1 MHGAKRIALVLIVL
15 LAILGVVAFVL
26 ENQQKVALS
35 FLGWS
40 SIEMPVAVF
49 VVLSLIGGLAFGPL
63 LGGLVRSRRSK
74 RRPTTR
80 L

>member
-1 MHGAKRIALVLIVL
+1 MRGVKRIALMLIL
-15 LAILGVVAFVL
+15 LVVTLGVVAFVL

-40 SIEMPVAVF
+40 SIEMPVAGF

-63 LGGLVRSRRSK
+63 LGWVSRR
-74 RRPTTR
+74 R
-80 L
+80 